1 MNNTPMQ
8 FFLICYVSGISR
20 AICIKKTD
28 LQPKRFF
35 CDRSDRMEFVIVM
48 PKSRGRYEK
57 KRVPCTVSRD
67 ETRTHFMHAY
77 TLVQIDDKEHPLP
90 KEMTAQGDQKAIL
103 YVIYL

>member
-8 FFLICYVSGISR
+8 FFRTCYVSGISR

-35 CDRSDRMEFVIVM
+35 YDRSDRMEFVIVA

-57 KRVPCTVSRD
+57 NRVPCTVSRD